1 MTPLKVAYF
10 VKMYPRLSE
19 TFILNE
25 ILELERRGVEVTLF
39 SLRKSN
45 EGRFH
50 PQVAELK
57 APVFYLEELSP
68 KKGWAVLAEHWP
80 TLSPH
85 SHRLWQLMEEL
96 ISQDQPKLFEIL
108 LFSAWAGAVALS
120 RGVEHLHA
128 HFASVPSTLAYF
140 ASRISGLPF
149 SFTAH
154 AKDIFQDTVDQKMLE
169 EKLAAARF
177 VITVTEFNH
186 RFLTSTYPAVP
197 ADKIRVLYN
206 GINLDFFNFEPQARR
221 EKNLIL
227 SIGRLVP
234 KKGFPDLLEACAI
247 LKRKQIPFQCIIAGQ
262 GEQAAFLEAKRVEL
276 GLNDV
281 VSLAGPKTQVEVFA
295 YLKQATVL
303 ALPCTVDSDGNQDAL
318 PTVLLEALAAGC
330 PVISTIVSG
339 IPEIIDSGVN
349 GLLVPPGNPA
359 ALAEAIEKI
368 FASPETSA
376 RFAQQGRKKAEA
388 KFDLKKSVIT
398 LESYYRQSLETGKL
412 KTETIIPP
420 LPVGSEL

>member
-1 MTPLKVAYF
+1 MTPLKVGYF

-80 TLSPH
+80 TLFPH
-85 SHRLWQLMEEL
+85 TPKLWQLMGEL
-96 ISQDQPKLFEIL
+96 IAQDQPKLIEIL
-108 LFSAWAGAVALS
+108 LFSAWASAVALS
-120 RGVEHLHA
+120 RGVGHLHA
-128 HFASVPSTLAYF
+128 HFASVPSTLTYF
-140 ASRISGLPF
+140 ANRISGLPF

-154 AKDIFQDTVDQKMLE
+154 AKDIFQDTVERKMLE

-186 RFLTSTYPAVP
+186 RFLNSNYPAVP
-197 ADKIRVLYN
+197 VSKIKVLHN
-206 GINLDFFNFEPQARR
+206 GINLDFFNFEPQTRR

-234 KKGFPDLLEACAI
+234 KKGFPDLLEACSI
-247 LKRKQIPFQCIIAGQ
+247 LKSRQIPFRCIIVGQ
-262 GEQAAFLEAKRVEL
+262 GEQGPLLEAKREEL
-276 GLNDV
+276 GLSDR
-281 VSLAGPKTQVEVFA
+281 VSLVGPKTQVEVLP
-295 YLKQATVL
+295 YLKQASVL
-303 ALPCTVDSDGNQDAL
+303 ALPCTVDGDGNQDAL
-318 PTVLLEALAAGC
+318 PTVLLEALATGC
-330 PVISTIVSG
+330 PVISTTVSG
-339 IPEIIDSGVN
+339 IPEIIDSGTN
-349 GLLVPPGNPA
+349 GLLVPPGNPL
-359 ALAEAIEKI
+359 ALAEGIEEI
-368 FASPETSA
+368 FDSPETAA
-376 RFAQQGRKKAEA
+376 RFSLEGRKKAEA
-388 KFDLKKSVIT
+388 EFDLKKSVT
-398 LESYYRQSLETGKL
+398 ALEDLFRQSAENGKMAA
-412 KTETIIPP
+412 KTEISTF
-420 LPVGSEL
+420 PVGPKL